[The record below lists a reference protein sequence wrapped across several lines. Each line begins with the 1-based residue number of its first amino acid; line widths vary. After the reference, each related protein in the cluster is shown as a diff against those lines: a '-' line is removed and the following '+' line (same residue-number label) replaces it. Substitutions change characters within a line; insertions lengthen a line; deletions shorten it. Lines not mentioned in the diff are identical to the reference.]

1 MSKFRKFI
9 TTGLLAATL
18 VAAILAPTPASAWR
32 RYGWFGEE
40 RLGHARHRRIGRARA
55 RLGFHGSGRLSTM
68 RMRQRSSDPYAI
80 PTPTAIPPRSDLA
93 SSEARFMTTGAILS
107 ATSRCGWPARAAT
120 GGALSPTARSW
131 SGTSTS
137 SREVD
142 RAASS
147 FPRRKAR
154 QQRLGA
160 WLKGNSERPPLHR
173 RSALL
178 TMQIAVSSAKHRNR
192 RRGSSNRTANGAHHR
207 AIPLESR
214 RYWTIGRP
222 PLFPDVHTR
231 FTDA

>member
-1 MSKFRKFI
+1 MSKFRKFV
-9 TTGLLAATL
+9 TAGLIAATL
-18 VAAILAPTPASAWR
+18 VATVLASTPASAWHR
-32 RYGWFGEE
+32 PDGWYCGD
-40 RLGHARHRRIGRARA
+40 
-55 RLGFHGSGRLSTM
+55 GSGTRRPSPPTYWKGS
-68 RMRQRSSDPYAI
+68 RSARFPREWAFTLII
-80 PTPTAIPPRSDLA
+80 PTPTAIPPRSDPA

-107 ATSRCGWPARAAT
+107 ATSRCGWLARAAT

-131 SGTSTS
+131 SGASTS
-137 SREVD
+137 PREVD

-147 FPRRKAR
+147 FPKRKAR
-154 QQRLGA
+154 QQRLSA

-192 RRGSSNRTANGAHHR
+192 RRGSSNRTPNGAHHR
-207 AIPLESR
+207 AIPLELR

>member
-9 TTGLLAATL
+9 TAGLIAATL
-18 VAAILAPTPASAWR
+18 VTAVVASTPASAWHR
-32 RYGWFGEE
+32 QDGWYWG
-40 RLGHARHRRIGRARA
+40 
-55 RLGFHGSGRLSTM
+55 GSGT
-68 RMRQRSSDPYAI
+68 RQPSPPTYWKGSRSARFPREWAFTLII
-80 PTPTAIPPRSDLA
+80 PTLTAITAIPPRSDLA
-93 SSEARFMTTGAILS
+93 LSEARFMTTGAILS

-207 AIPLESR
+207 AIPLELR

-222 PLFPDVHTR
+222 LLFPDVHTR